1 MKFNK
6 NKFKANL
13 NHIWTFHKLSSLIYV
28 ASLGVFSL
36 LIYLGGQIIKLKI
49 VLPDYL
55 LSGLV
60 VILLG
65 FMLFSI
71 YNRMANFIEDDE
83 TANKKHPSVSG
94 NLSKGEKE

>member
-13 NHIWTFHKLSSLIYV
+13 NRIWTFLKLNSLIY
-28 ASLGVFSL
+28 ASLGVFLL
-36 LIYLGGQIIKLKI
+36 LIYLGGRIIKLKI

-65 FMLFSI
+65 FVFLNTFFNAH
-71 YNRMANFIEDDE
+71 YTEQRQ
-83 TANKKHPSVSG
+83 
-94 NLSKGEKE
+94 

>member
-13 NHIWTFHKLSSLIYV
+13 NRIWTFLKLNSLIY
-28 ASLGVFSL
+28 ASLGIFLL
-36 LIYLGGQIIKLKI
+36 LIYLGGRIIKLQI

-65 FMLFSI
+65 FVFLNSI
-71 YNRMANFIEDDE
+71 MSIEKRE
-83 TANKKHPSVSG
+83 QRQ
-94 NLSKGEKE
+94 

>member
-13 NHIWTFHKLSSLIYV
+13 NHIWTFYKRNSLIY
-28 ASLGVFSL
+28 ASLGVFLL
-36 LIYLGGQIIKLKI
+36 LIYLGGRIIKLQI

-65 FMLFSI
+65 FVFLNSI
-71 YNRMANFIEDDE
+71 MSIEEREQRRKRWVEWAKTEAAN
-83 TANKKHPSVSG
+83 
-94 NLSKGEKE
+94 